1 MKKNLLIA
9 ISLIAIVTSCT
20 SKVDTTFRIE
30 GNVDTKNGPHP
41 AIWYTDQI
49 NFNGDSLYYINSDSS
64 RVDIAPPYEILV
76 NEEKHFDCIVES
88 CESDGC
94 AVVGSFVKLANG
106 NTHLPSKSDKFK
118 KYENGSITV
127 TSIY

>member
-9 ISLIAIVTSCT
+9 ISLIATSCT

-88 CESDGC
+88 CERDGNQYMVTTEC
-94 AVVGSFVKLANG
+94 GIVFYSNSPNRIGEALKNF
-106 NTHLPSKSDKFK
+106 KSPQHK
-118 KYENGSITV
+118 
-127 TSIY
+127 

>member
-1 MKKNLLIA
+1 MKKVLTLV
-9 ISLIAIVTSCT
+9 SLVIMVTSCT

-30 GNVDTKNGPHP
+30 GMVETKNGPHP

-88 CESDGC
+88 CERDQNQYMVTTECGILFYTNSPEKI
-94 AVVGSFVKLANG
+94 GSALKNF
-106 NTHLPSKSDKFK
+106 KSPKHK
-118 KYENGSITV
+118 
-127 TSIY
+127 

>member
-88 CESDGC
+88 CENDGNQYMVTTEC
-94 AVVGSFVKLANG
+94 GIVFYSNSPNRIGEALKNF
-106 NTHLPSKSDKFK
+106 KSPKHK
-118 KYENGSITV
+118 
-127 TSIY
+127 

>member
-20 SKVDTTFRIE
+20 SKIDTTFRIE
-30 GNVDTKNGPHP
+30 GNVDTKNGPRP

-88 CESDGC
+88 CENDGNQYMVTTEC
-94 AVVGSFVKLANG
+94 GIVFYSNSPNRIGEALKNF
-106 NTHLPSKSDKFK
+106 KSPKHK
-118 KYENGSITV
+118 
-127 TSIY
+127 

>member
-88 CESDGC
+88 CESDGNQYMVTTEC
-94 AVVGSFVKLANG
+94 GIVFYSNSPNRIGEALKNF
-106 NTHLPSKSDKFK
+106 KSPKHK
-118 KYENGSITV
+118 
-127 TSIY
+127 